1 MRLKTAKEMREVS
14 RNTKFNKDFQR
25 IIEDIAFSIN
35 DCASKGYTTCKFKHE
50 DLYYQGRKIADAVR
64 NELEK
69 HGYKVESYIFE
80 KQDFDNQCKPIVDGH
95 GIEITW

>member
-1 MRLKTAKEMREVS
+1 MELKTAKEMREVS

-25 IIEDIAFSIN
+25 IIEDIAFSID
-35 DCASKGYTTCKFKHE
+35 DCASKGYTTCKFRHE

-69 HGYKVESYIFE
+69 HGFKVEYIYLRNKTLIINASLSLMVTE
-80 KQDFDNQCKPIVDGH
+80 LK
-95 GIEITW
+95 

>member
-1 MRLKTAKEMREVS
+1 MELKTAKEMREVS

-25 IIEDIAFSIN
+25 IIEDIAFSID
-35 DCASKGYTTCKFKHE
+35 DCASKGYTTCKFRHE

-69 HGYKVESYIFE
+69 RGFKVESYIFE
-80 KQDFDNQCKPIVDGH
+80 KQDFDNQCKPIVDGY